1 MEIVKIPD
9 KLKKMKKY
17 AAPSAM
23 LVVYGLLGILCGRIA
38 GDAAIQTGGGFVQM
52 LLLLFAGVYLS
63 MLIHITLHE
72 AGHMVFGLMTGY
84 KFVSFRIGS
93 FVLQRTQEGKYT
105 FGHSPLPG
113 AAGQC
118 LMSPPELKNG
128 KIPFALYNLGGVIM
142 NGLVSLIALAAATAC
157 EAPAAAALLKICA
170 LVGLILGAMNGIPLR
185 LGAADNDGYN
195 ILSMKRSGEAVR
207 SLWVQLKIAEQN
219 AWGVRLKDMP
229 EEWFTMPPRTEM
241 KNSLCA
247 ALAVFHCSRLMD
259 ELKFGEARTAMK
271 NVFRMKHG
279 MVGLHAASMKIDMVC
294 CALMLGEEK
303 EAAGLMKNN
312 QVRKIMKAMKT
323 NIGVIR
329 TEYAM
334 ALLAEGD
341 TDRAEKLL
349 SQFERAAKT
358 WPSAADVE
366 GEREIIACIQ
376 KKFSA

>member
-1 MEIVKIPD
+1 MN
-9 KLKKMKKY
+9 MKKCGNWIKRNIGQIV
-17 AAPSAM
+17 M
-23 LVVYGLLGILCGRIA
+23 LVFYMAMGFGCGMIA
-38 GDAAIQTGGGFVQM
+38 AQATDAAGGGFVQM

-63 MLIHITLHE
+63 MLIHIILHE

-93 FVLQRTQEGKYT
+93 FVLQRTREGKYT
-105 FGHSPLPG
+105 FGHSPLSG

-142 NGLVSLIALAAATAC
+142 NGVVSLIALAAATAC

-195 ILSMKRSGEAVR
+195 ILSMKKSDAAIR

-229 EEWFTMPPRTEM
+229 EEWFAMPPRTEM

-271 NVFRMKHG
+271 NVLRMKHG

-294 CALMLGEEK
+294 CALMVGEKK
-303 EAAGLMKNN
+303 EAEGILNN
-312 QVRKIMKAMKT
+312 VQVKKIMKAMKT
-323 NIGVIR
+323 NICVLR
-329 TEYAM
+329 TQYAD
-334 ALLAEGD
+334 ALLGEGD
-341 TDRAEKLL
+341 ADKAEKILA
-349 SQFERAAKT
+349 QFESMAKT

-376 KKFSA
+376 KKFFA